1 MSQKEFAL
9 LKNFDNESYI
19 IDLPLSTVLMTNK
32 EECPWILLI
41 PRKLKENGDPITQMN
56 QLTEEDQMQLQ
67 SEITLASN
75 VMEELFPCDR
85 INVAAIGNMTPQLHV
100 HVICRTKNDPHWP
113 DTIWNKPLTEM
124 EEKDMEIRAERI
136 REEFEKFC

>member
-1 MSQKEFAL
+1 MPKKEFAL
-9 LKNFDNESYI
+9 LSNFNNDAYV

-32 EECPWILLI
+32 KECPWILLI
-41 PRKLKENGDPITQMN
+41 PRKLKDNGDAITQMN
-56 QLTEEDQMQLQ
+56 QLNEEDQMQLQ

-100 HVICRTKNDPHWP
+100 HVICRTKKDPHWP
-113 DTIWNKPLTEM
+113 DTIWNKPL
-124 EEKDMEIRAERI
+124 EEINKNEVEKRSETI
-136 REEFEKFC
+136 REAFEKYC